1 MNNQKGMA
9 TLAVVSGV
17 VLIIALFAISVG
29 SSGISDIKKSQNV
42 VIDSQ
47 QRANAKAGL
56 DCAIAVFEEK
66 GLNPKNA
73 DFSQSVFDV
82 CKAPTNSSSIRL
94 TDNTTHWTLSATSG
108 YAVQSVLVKS
118 GGATAAAFKTSGSL
132 VIDGGNAWIPAKG
145 DKVGT
150 DGDIGIYECIA
161 IIAGGD
167 VTIDVGNSTAEF
179 KSALTGTNE
188 QCHENF
194 STHIPA
200 KSESVTNKF
209 ESDIL
214 DNQENIDVFQDLFDT
229 PKENWESVKKTFDV
243 KITTG
248 SAISDKEAVSSCGS
262 TVKSEIDAGK
272 KKIWVDGDC
281 FIAGLSGAGSS
292 ESPPLVVIKNGVVG
306 AKDAF
311 TFHGTIFQFTVDY
324 SESGLA
330 DSWGAYQ
337 KTDGT
342 GHNLCEDGA
351 MSSLC
356 AELILE
362 YKNDSSKWGKLPFY
376 FHGSYESKGSYLV
389 DVPGSI
395 SLVKGSFK
403 PGYDEGKDP
412 LPGGSGIPR
421 ILKGSIHDF

>member
-1 MNNQKGMA
+1 MKNQKGMA
-9 TLAVVSGV
+9 TLAVVSGI
-17 VLIIALFAISVG
+17 VLIIALFAAAVG
-29 SSGISDIKKSQNV
+29 SSGFSDIKKSQNLFV
-42 VIDSQ
+42 DAQ

-56 DCAIAVFEEK
+56 DCAIAVFEQKEV
-66 GLNPKNA
+66 NPKST
-73 DFSQSVFDV
+73 DFSMSVFDV
-82 CKAPTNSSSIRL
+82 CKAPTNSSISF
-94 TDNTTHWTLSATSG
+94 TDNTTHWTLSASSG
-108 YAVQSVLVKS
+108 FAVQSVLVKS

-167 VTIDVGNSTAEF
+167 VTIDVGESSAEF

-188 QCHENF
+188 RCHESF
-194 STHIPA
+194 STHIPPQTDP
-200 KSESVTNKF
+200 VTNKF

-214 DNQENIDVFQDLFDT
+214 DNQENIDVFQDLFET
-229 PKENWESVKKTFDV
+229 PKENWVSVKKTFDV
-243 KITTG
+243 TITTG
-248 SAISDKEAVSSCGS
+248 SAISDREEVSNCGS
-262 TVKSEIDAGK
+262 AIKTEVDAGK

-281 FIAGLSGAGSS
+281 FIAGLSGAGSG
-292 ESPPLVVIKNGVVG
+292 ESHPLIVIKNGIVG

-311 TFHGTIFQFTVDY
+311 TFQGTIFQFTVDY
-324 SESGLA
+324 PEASLA
-330 DSWGAYQ
+330 DSWGSYQ

-342 GHNLCEDGA
+342 GHNLCKEGA

-376 FHGSYESKGSYLV
+376 FHGSYESEGSYLI
-389 DVPGSI
+389 DVPGST

-412 LPGGSGIPR
+412 SPGGSGVPR